1 MHIHGSSMNP
11 YTTGISAAAGAESA
25 AARQRAAD
33 IRKKLMSSPT
43 DIEGV
48 AGPDEAYMVSKWMDA
63 RHSNLL
69 SEKEYQVAVSGK
81 DPDLG

>member
-1 MHIHGSSMNP
+1 
-11 YTTGISAAAGAESA
+11 
-25 AARQRAAD
+25 
-33 IRKKLMSSPT
+33 MSSAT

-48 AGPDEAYMVSKWMDA
+48 AGPDEAFMVNKWMDA

-69 SEKEYQVAVSGK
+69 SEEEYHVAVSGK

>member
-1 MHIHGSSMNP
+1 MHIHGNSLNP
-11 YTTGISAAAGAESA
+11 YMTGISTAAAAESA

-33 IRKKLMSSPT
+33 VRKKLMSSAT

-48 AGPDEAYMVSKWMDA
+48 AGPDEAFMVNKWMDA

-69 SEKEYQVAVSGK
+69 SEDEYHVAVSGK